1 MTEGLDISGRIFIYS
16 NFCRIMDLKQL
27 QKLVIEFRDKR
38 DRKQFHN
45 PKDIATAIAIEA
57 GELEEKFLWKSQQE
71 SYNIGRNDLEVSHEA
86 ADILNFLLLFAD
98 ACDID
103 LEKAFL
109 EKLEYNNVK
118 YDEQKSKWR
127 NDKYNKI

>member
-1 MTEGLDISGRIFIYS
+1 MDI
-16 NFCRIMDLKQL
+16 KAL
-27 QKLVIEFRDKR
+27 QKLVIEFREKR

-57 GELEEKFLWKSQQE
+57 GELEEKFLRKSQKD
-71 SYNIGRNDLEVSHEA
+71 SYDIGKNDSSVADEA
-86 ADILNFLLLFAD
+86 ADIFNFLLLFAD

-109 EKLEYNNVK
+109 TKLEHNNKK
-118 YDEQKSKWR
+118 YDAERFKWSS
-127 NDKYNKI
+127 DKYNTWKEDKENSRKI